1 MMKLR
6 GTKLY
11 NVWKEMRQRCNNP
24 KHKHYKRYGDR
35 GIKVCKEWDDPE
47 AFYNWAVNNGY
58 KEGLTLDRI
67 NNDKGYSPDN
77 CRWATIKEQC
87 KNRSSNHLISCM
99 GKTLTM
105 IEWSELLKIPY
116 DTLRARL
123 NDYHWS
129 IEKALTTPVRNHKPY
144 RIFVKKGVDE

>member
-1 MMKLR
+1 MKLR

-24 KHKHYKRYGDR
+24 KHNHYKRYGGR
-35 GIKVCKEWDDPE
+35 GITVCKEWDDPE

-77 CRWATIKEQC
+77 CRWVTVKEQC
-87 KNRSSNHLISCM
+87 KNRSSNHLISFM
-99 GKTLTM
+99 GKNSYY
-105 IEWSELLKIPY
+105 E
-116 DTLRARL
+116 
-123 NDYHWS
+123 
-129 IEKALTTPVRNHKPY
+129 
-144 RIFVKKGVDE
+144 